1 MNVDPKVIGYIAGA
15 LTTISFVPQLL
26 LTLRTQNTA
35 SLSLGMYA
43 AFTLGVA
50 LWLGYGILMRDY
62 ALIVANALTLAMAT
76 SILAIKIVSRLSGKE
91 KSSATDDADTDA

>member
-1 MNVDPKVIGYIAGA
+1 VIGYLAGA

-35 SLSLGMYA
+35 SLSLGMYS

-50 LWLGYGILMRDY
+50 LWLGYGIMMRDY
-62 ALIVANALTLAMAT
+62 ALIIANALTLAMAT
-76 SILAIKIVSRLSGKE
+76 SILAIKVVSRLSGKE
-91 KSSATDDADTDA
+91 KSSAADDTDTTNAGTDA